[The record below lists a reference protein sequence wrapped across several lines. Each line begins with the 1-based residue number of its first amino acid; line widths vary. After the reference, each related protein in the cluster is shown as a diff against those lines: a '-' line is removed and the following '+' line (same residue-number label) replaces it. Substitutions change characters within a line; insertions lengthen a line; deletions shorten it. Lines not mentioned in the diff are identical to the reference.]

1 MAKVAVVGVVG
12 RTNAGK
18 STLVNALVGEKV
30 SIVSPVEQTTRNT
43 IRGIV
48 ADPRGQLVLLDTP
61 GLHKAVG
68 ELGRILNRMA
78 RRSAAGTDIT
88 CVVFDASEE
97 PQMEDVGWMQRVA
110 KEQPEKVVFVLNK
123 ADKAPFYETM
133 YREAWEEARKSSY
146 QSGSGVSSQSGSG
159 VSPLQDKDV
168 NLLSRSG
175 ETPLPLSSGETP
187 LPLSSGETHPSSDI
201 ASQCSL
207 RSGDMLPLWV
217 KSIASTPGG
226 AKSVADALFDLAEE
240 GEKLFDDEIVTDYPR
255 KLTIADSIRE
265 KYLAK
270 LHQELPHELGVV
282 VKTIREKT
290 EKGEPTWE
298 VEAEI
303 LVNRASQKPIV
314 IGKGAATI
322 KYVRKCSEREL
333 SDLFGVKVKME
344 LWVRVE
350 PHWMKNQR
358 LLAEMGYLG
367 ELV

>member
-1 MAKVAVVGVVG
+1 MIKVAVVGVVG

-48 ADPRGQLVLLDTP
+48 SDDRGQLVLLDTP

-78 RRSAAGTDIT
+78 RRSAAGTDIV
-88 CVVFDASEE
+88 CVVFDAAQE
-97 PQMEDVGWMQRVA
+97 PQLEDIGWMQRIA
-110 KEQPEKVVFVLNK
+110 KERPEKVVFVLNK

-133 YREAWEEARKSSY
+133 FREAWETASDEASDGART
-146 QSGSGVSSQSGSG
+146 
-159 VSPLQDKDV
+159 
-168 NLLSRSG
+168 G
-175 ETPLPLSSGETP
+175 EMRQETRMP
-187 LPLSSGETHPSSDI
+187 DPV
-201 ASQCSL
+201 
-207 RSGDMLPLWV
+207 WV

-226 AKSVADALFDLAEE
+226 AKAVADALFELADE
-240 GEKLFDDEIVTDYPR
+240 GEKLFDDDIVTDYPR
-255 KLTIADSIRE
+255 KLAIADSIRE

-270 LHQELPHELGVV
+270 LHQELPHELGVY
-282 VKTIREKT
+282 VKSIREK
-290 EKGEPTWE
+290 EGPKGPVWE
-298 VEAEI
+298 ISVDI

-314 IGKGAATI
+314 VGKGAQTI
-322 KYVRKCSEREL
+322 KYVRKCSEREVG
-333 SDLFGVKVKME
+333 DMFGVKAEME

-350 PHWMKNQR
+350 PNWMKNRR
-358 LLAEMGYLG
+358 LLTDMGYFG

>member
-68 ELGRILNRMA
+68 ALGTILNRMA
-78 RRSAAGTDIT
+78 RRSAAGTDVT
-88 CVVFDASEE
+88 CVVFDAAQE
-97 PQMEDVGWMQRVA
+97 PQLEDIGWMRRVA
-110 KEQPEKVVFVLNK
+110 RERPEKVVFVLNK
-123 ADKAPFYETM
+123 ADKSPFFETM
-133 YREAWEEARKSSY
+133 FRDAWKEAIEKGREGQEGRE
-146 QSGSGVSSQSGSG
+146 GHEVSA
-159 VSPLQDKDV
+159 PL
-168 NLLSRSG
+168 
-175 ETPLPLSSGETP
+175 TPPEP
-187 LPLSSGETHPSSDI
+187 V
-201 ASQCSL
+201 
-207 RSGDMLPLWV
+207 WV
-217 KSIASTPGG
+217 KAISTTEGG
-226 AKSVADALFDLAEE
+226 AKGVLDALFALAED
-240 GEKLFDDEIVTDYPR
+240 GEKLFDDDIVTDYPR
-255 KLTIADSIRE
+255 KLAIADVIRE
-265 KYLAK
+265 KYLSR

-282 VKTIREKT
+282 VKRLVDEGSRWK
-290 EKGEPTWE
+290 
-298 VEAEI
+298 VSADL

-314 IGKGAATI
+314 IGSGATI
-322 KYVRKCSEREL
+322 IKSVRKSAEREL
-333 SDLFGVKVKME
+333 KEIFGIKVALE

-350 PHWMKNQR
+350 PGWMKNDR